1 MFPIFKCI
9 HRISFGSMELNKFN
23 DVCIHSKN
31 KIKSTGGVFDHS
43 ANETPYSTRK
53 LKNHNMHV
61 AILVVVIK
69 NTLVSPLIFI
79 TSQWE
84 SH

>member
-1 MFPIFKCI
+1 
-9 HRISFGSMELNKFN
+9 MELNKFS